1 MTDSLESIK
10 KLAER
15 ASKAAQ
21 ESMSDKP
28 PSPVELGGVA
38 DKLPKMGGSVVISPP
53 PVPAPPGGGPAP
65 FLAPG
70 GTAPKGK

>member
-1 MTDSLESIK
+1 VTDSPESIK

-28 PSPVELGGVA
+28 PSPVERGGVA
-38 DKLPKMGGSVVISPP
+38 DKLPKMGGSVVINPSPL
-53 PVPAPPGGGPAP
+53 PAPPAGAPAP
-65 FLAPG
+65 DLAPG
-70 GTAPKGK
+70 GTLPKVK